1 MMRKREKD
9 YGYLKDMRAKAYAKA
24 ESGQLTKALER
35 KGDPRIDGPG
45 IKTIEADFTVHG
57 EPIPLSRPRM
67 GRRGFYNPDAKAEED
82 FKSQCKHQVSEEW
95 FREIKRIIDDEENPV
110 GPKKVEHEYYVTM
123 TIDFYVA
130 IPKSD
135 TLTDAYLK
143 DIGKIK
149 PTARIGDVDN
159 YIKFVL
165 DAMHGVLYSDD
176 KHVTRIVAEKHYSF
190 DPRTEVHASAEI
202 YD

>member
-1 MMRKREKD
+1 MRKKEKD
-9 YGYLKDMRAKAYAKA
+9 YGYLKDLKAKAYAKA
-24 ESGQLTKALER
+24 ESGMIERSLEAH
-35 KGDPRIDGPG
+35 GDPHRVGAE
-45 IKTIEADFTVHG
+45 IKRIEADFTVRG

-82 FKSQCKHQVSEEW
+82 FKSQCKHQVTEEW
-95 FREIKRIIDDEENPV
+95 HREMKRIIDDEENPV

-123 TIDFYVA
+123 IIDFYVA

-143 DIGKIK
+143 DIGKIR

-165 DAMHGVLYSDD
+165 DAMHDVIYSDD

-190 DPRTEVHASAEI
+190 DPRTEVHVSAEI

>member
-1 MMRKREKD
+1 MRKKEKD
-9 YGYLKDMRAKAYAKA
+9 YSYLKDMKAKAYAKA
-24 ESGQLTKALER
+24 ESGQIAKALEKSDNPHR
-35 KGDPRIDGPG
+35 DDTPV
-45 IKTIEADFTVHG
+45 KTLTSSFVVRG

-67 GRRGFYNPDAKAEED
+67 GRQGFYNPDAKAETD
-82 FKSQCKHQVSEEW
+82 FRNQCKHQVTEEW
-95 FREIKRIIDDEENPV
+95 FGEMKRIFDDEANPV
-110 GPKKVEHEYYVTM
+110 APKRIEHEYYITM
-123 TIDFYVA
+123 KIDFYVA

-135 TLTDAYLK
+135 TLIDAYLK

-165 DAMHGVLYSDD
+165 DAMHEVIYSDD

-190 DPRTEVHASAEI
+190 EPRTEIQVTAEI